1 VSRCIA
7 ALSGRSIATG
17 FLGEAEIP
25 IYRASFRESEAAVDF
40 VPVRGDT
47 RQNVTIRDPK
57 RGTETHLREEGFT
70 VGPDDVAALE
80 RKLSE
85 LAGRGEIVVFA
96 GSLPPGM
103 EPGDLA
109 RVVGL
114 CTEAGCRVAVDS
126 SGPPLAEAVR
136 AGVWLAKPNREEL
149 AELLSRPVKTD
160 DDVRSAA
167 AELREKVEILLITLG
182 ADGAI
187 CFAGGRAWKAALKV
201 DGVRNSV
208 GAGDAF
214 LAGFIVAHQNGQPPD
229 VCLRR
234 AVACGAAATQEL
246 WAGQIDPARVEEFA
260 ARVRIASF

>member
-1 VSRCIA
+1 
-7 ALSGRSIATG
+7 
-17 FLGEAEIP
+17 
-25 IYRASFRESEAAVDF
+25 
-40 VPVRGDT
+40 
-47 RQNVTIRDPK
+47 
-57 RGTETHLREEGFT
+57 
-70 VGPDDVAALE
+70 
-80 RKLSE
+80 
-85 LAGRGEIVVFA
+85 
-96 GSLPPGM
+96 
-103 EPGDLA
+103 
-109 RVVGL
+109 
-114 CTEAGCRVAVDS
+114 
-126 SGPPLAEAVR
+126 
-136 AGVWLAKPNREEL
+136 
-149 AELLSRPVKTD
+149 
-160 DDVRSAA
+160 
-167 AELREKVEILLITLG
+167 VEILLITLG